1 MSEGLSSQGA
11 ISYIIEC
18 IPSCEQCRPKYAVNN
33 TIFADNCDYGGA
45 CGLIFSH
52 GIVAGI
58 QQLSIKSTHE
68 HAFALHGLPQFRLSR
83 EWRCESDMLEVIWC
97 FVISWLLLGAVYVLG
112 LLVDKLIDFMIYTFR
127 NNGE

>member
-1 MSEGLSSQGA
+1 MQG
-11 ISYIIEC
+11 C
-18 IPSCEQCRPKYAVNN
+18 LRVNILTRNCGRN
-33 TIFADNCDYGGA
+33 TAALN
-45 CGLIFSH
+45 
-52 GIVAGI
+52 
-58 QQLSIKSTHE
+58 KSTHE

-112 LLVDKLIDFMIYTFR
+112 LLVDKLIDFVIYTFR